1 MQAKLACDMLI
12 RRQKT
17 GAIAPVFSINNQLLT
32 KKNTQHPTQRLG
44 SPP

>member
-17 GAIAPVFSINNQLLT
+17 GAIAPVFLLKNQLLIE
-32 KKNTQHPTQRLG
+32 KNT
-44 SPP
+44 